1 MPLGYHTS
9 ASWWLRNQLGNGY
22 GLAQSGP
29 PFRASVDF
37 MIGSLAANPSLF
49 VKDTQTPRGRGVFTH
64 RPYRAGE
71 VVEVCPVV
79 TIPSPWEAL
88 PESVK
93 RVVYDWG
100 QLLGNEPNQ
109 VHAFALGVGSLFNR
123 SPRPNLAFCAD
134 MDRQALVFTAQRDIV
149 ILEELTLDYNDDI
162 PEGHPDWFE
171 SLGITP
177 IL

>member
-1 MPLGYHTS
+1 MD
-9 ASWWLRNQLGNGY
+9 
-22 GLAQSGP
+22 
-29 PFRASVDF
+29 V

-49 VKDTQTPRGRGVFTH
+49 VKDTKTPRGRGVFTY

-109 VHAFALGVGSLFNR
+109 VHAFALGVGSLFNH
-123 SPRPNLAFCAD
+123 SSRPNLAFCAD
-134 MDRQALVFTAQRDIV
+134 VDRQALVFTAQRDIV